1 MCLAVPGKIL
11 SVAGEDPLQRT
22 GRVSFGGIVK
32 EVNLACVPEAKVGDY
47 VIVHVGLALS
57 TVDPEE
63 ALRTLEYFREMGELG
78 ELEEQSRKVTPQ
90 PMTKSPHPPLRAPS
104 PIGW

>member
-11 SVAGEDPLQRT
+11 TIQGEVDSLQRT

-32 EVNLACVPEAKVGDY
+32 EVNLACVPQAEVGDY

-57 TVDPEE
+57 TVDQEE
-63 ALRTLEYFREMGELG
+63 AERTLEYFRQMGELA
-78 ELEEQSRKVTPQ
+78 ELEAGQASASSAERP
-90 PMTKSPHPPLRAPS
+90 
-104 PIGW
+104 